1 ARIAAAADVAPHWA
15 AVSRAS
21 GQPIEPAVWLVDP
34 PHSSFPASVAA
45 AAVRLAAPEQEGAY
59 LRRLRELVFLEQ
71 RNIARWTVLRGA
83 LRSIAIDVDRWQAMI
98 DTGAAAAV
106 FDYDRVLVRSLGV
119 RAFPTILADSG
130 AGRPRLLAT
139 GSLGPEELETEVL
152 AAIDVSRA
160 PRPSSPAAADVL
172 DAYQTGTSVEL
183 AAALG
188 LSVPEAERELTRA
201 GGKRLAVAGGT
212 VWAR

>member
-83 LRSIAIDVDRWQAMI
+83 LRSIAIDGARWQAMI

-119 RAFPTILADSG
+119 RALPTILADSG

-152 AAIDVSRA
+152 AAIDVSSA
-160 PRPSSPAAADVL
+160 PRPSSAAADVL
-172 DAYQTGTSVEL
+172 NAYQTGTSVEL

-201 GGKRLAVAGGT
+201 GG
-212 VWAR
+212 